1 MMPTVLLLVVSIRKL
16 EMELELKLN
25 GYVQIKHQTN
35 VPGRKRSE
43 RVMESLKRSD
53 GTVADNLI
61 SNKYKWN
68 WSEWNT
74 SKHSYILYVRSC
86 VFDLCACCNFNAFH
100 CLAPLKFL
108 SHTVYKV
115 AVYLLY

>member
-16 EMELELKLN
+16 EMELKLN

-74 SKHSYILYVRSC
+74 SKHSYIIRSFMYV
-86 VFDLCACCNFNAFH
+86 
-100 CLAPLKFL
+100 
-108 SHTVYKV
+108 
-115 AVYLLY
+115 